1 MSNVSRVSWNEGMF
15 LRPQHFQQQDRYF
28 THTQSSL
35 IAQLNTYGWGVHD
48 YEIDE
53 QFLGLGK
60 FGLQHIN
67 GIFTDG
73 TLIQLPKTDALPD
86 VIDIPKGCKDE
97 LIYLCLPVDKHSGVN
112 IGSEESSSITRFKFL
127 DHDVVDN
134 SLGGDAY
141 ETIQL
146 AKLRTLLKRESED
159 LSGYV
164 TIPVARVIELTEDGI
179 VKLDKKFIPP
189 LLNVQHNSR
198 LLTLV
203 RETIGMIR
211 QRAEALAARISQGQ
225 GRASS
230 IADFLMLQVLNRY
243 EPIFKHVVS
252 TSGTH
257 PEMLYVHFISMAGE
271 LATFTAKDKR
281 VPEFEKYQHDNLTAV
296 FGNVMVALNQTLSV
310 VLEQTALALPLE
322 QTKFGIHV
330 SPINDKTLLEDAQF
344 VIAVSADL
352 PNDEIRKHLP
362 ARIKIGSVEQIRDL
376 VNNQLPG
383 ITITALPVAP
393 RQVPYNAGYHYFQL
407 DKSSDYWPRLANSG
421 GIALHLSGNYP
432 GLKIELWAIKG

>member
-1 MSNVSRVSWNEGMF
+1 MSDFSRVSWNEGMF

-28 THTQSSL
+28 TNTQARL
-35 IAQLNTYGWGVHD
+35 LAQLNAYGWGVHD
-48 YEIDE
+48 YSIDE
-53 QFLGLGK
+53 QFLRLGQ
-60 FGLQHIN
+60 FGLESVN
-67 GIFTDG
+67 GVFADG
-73 TLIQLPKTDALPD
+73 TLIQLPELDDLPNAID
-86 VIDIPKGCKDE
+86 VPKGCKDE
-97 LIYLCLPVDKHSGVN
+97 QVYLCLPIDKHSGVN
-112 IGSEESSSITRFKFL
+112 ISSDDSTSITRYKFL
-127 DHDVVDN
+127 DHGVVDN
-134 SLGGDAY
+134 SIGGSAF

-146 AKLRTLLKRESED
+146 AKLKTLLKLESED
-159 LSGYV
+159 RAGYV
-164 TIPVARVIELTEDGI
+164 SIPVARVIELTDDGI
-179 VKLDKKFIPP
+179 VRLDKKFIPP
-189 LLNVQHNSR
+189 LLNIQQNSR
-198 LLTLV
+198 LMALV

-243 EPIFKHVVS
+243 EPLFKHVVS

-257 PEMLYVHFISMAGE
+257 PEDLYIQMITFAGE
-271 LATFTAKDKR
+271 LATFTAKEKR
-281 VPEFEKYQHDNLTAV
+281 TPEFEKYQHDNLTSV

-322 QTKFGIHV
+322 QSKFGIHV
-330 SPINDKTLLEDAQF
+330 APLTDKSLLEDAQF
-344 VIAVSADL
+344 VIAVSAAL
-352 PNDEIRKHLP
+352 PNDDIRKHLP

-383 ITITALPVAP
+383 IPVTALPVAP
-393 RQVPYNAGYHYFQL
+393 RQVPFNAGYHYFQL
-407 DKSSDYWPRLANSG
+407 DKTSDYWPRLANSG

>member
-1 MSNVSRVSWNEGMF
+1 MSSTSRVSWNEGMF

-28 THTQSSL
+28 SNTQAKL
-35 IAQLNTYGWGVHD
+35 IEHLNAFAWGVYD
-48 YEIDE
+48 YSIDE
-53 QFLGLGK
+53 QLFNLGQI
-60 FGLQHIN
+60 GLESIN
-67 GIFTDG
+67 GIFADG
-73 TLIQLPKTDALPD
+73 TLVQLPECDELPTPIM
-86 VIDIPKGCKDE
+86 VPKGCKDE
-97 LIYLCLPVDKHSGVN
+97 QVYLCLPIDKPTGVN
-112 IGSEESSSITRFKFL
+112 ISSEDSSSITRFKYL
-127 DHDVVDN
+127 DHGVVDN
-134 SLGGDAY
+134 TIGGDAY

-146 AKLRTLLKRESED
+146 AKLRTLIKLESED

-164 TIPVARVIELTEDGI
+164 AIPFARIVELTDDG
-179 VKLDKKFIPP
+179 VVRVDKKFIPP
-189 LLNVQHNSR
+189 LLNVQRNGR
-198 LLTLV
+198 LMTLV

-243 EPIFKHVVS
+243 EPMFKHYIA

-257 PEMLYVHFISMAGE
+257 PEALYLQFISFAGE
-271 LATFTAKDKR
+271 LATFTAKEKR
-281 VPEFEKYQHDNLTAV
+281 APEFDKYQHDNLTSV

-330 SPINDKTLLEDAQF
+330 SPLNDKSLLTDAQF

-352 PNDEIRKHLP
+352 PHEEIRKHLP

-383 ITITALPVAP
+383 ITITSLPVAP
-393 RQVPYNAGYHYFQL
+393 RQVPFNAGYHYFQL
-407 DKSSDYWPRLANSG
+407 DKTSDYWPRLANSG

-432 GLKIELWAIKG
+432 GLKLELWAIKG

>member
-35 IAQLNTYGWGVHD
+35 MAQINAYAWGVHD

-53 QFLGLGK
+53 QFLALGK

-67 GIFTDG
+67 GIFSDG
-73 TLIQLPKTDALPD
+73 TLIQLPKSDELPE
-86 VIDIPKGCKDE
+86 VIDVPKGCKDE
-97 LIYLCLPVDKHSGVN
+97 LLFLCLPVDKYSGIN
-112 IGSEESSSITRFKFL
+112 ISSEDDTSITRFKFL
-127 DHDVVDN
+127 DHDAVDN

-146 AKLRTLLKRESED
+146 AKLRTVLKLESD
-159 LSGYV
+159 DMSGYV
-164 TIPVARVIELTEDGI
+164 SIPVARVIELTEDGI
-179 VKLDKKFIPP
+179 VRLDKKFIPP

-198 LLTLV
+198 LLTLI

-211 QRAEALAARISQGQ
+211 QRAEALSARISQGQ

-243 EPIFKHVVS
+243 EPIFKHIVS
-252 TSGTH
+252 TSGIH
-257 PEMLYVHFISMAGE
+257 PEDLYIHFISMAGE

-281 VPEFEKYQHDNLTAV
+281 APEFEKYQHDNLTTV

-330 SPINDKTLLEDAQF
+330 SPINDKSLLEDAQF

-407 DKSSDYWPRLANSG
+407 DKASDYWPRLASSG